1 MRKVLAII
9 TLVIILLIPTFFF
22 DGIMPSIGDPD
33 SAPNTHVSDYYIEK
47 SVEMTNCPNM
57 VTGILADFRGFDTM
71 FETTVMFLAGLG
83 AVLILSNRPNI
94 KKRFII
100 PRNYIKQR
108 PNLGA
113 PRYKTINKDVMIT
126 LFEPLMMI
134 YAAYVYF
141 HGEISLGGG
150 FQAGAVLGLAYII
163 DVMIVPDRRKKLFA
177 LDKGNALS
185 IGGIGTF
192 IYALTGILTMTGG
205 GLCLEYDKLPFG
217 LSHAESHSAGILMI
231 ELGVTICVMATI
243 ITILSAIM
251 GRVRFDDDPIKRRE
265 EV

>member
-1 MRKVLAII
+1 MRKAIAI
-9 TLVIILLIPTFFF
+9 LTLTILLLVPTLFF
-22 DGIMPSIGDPD
+22 DGIMPNIGDPN
-33 SAPNTHVSDYYIEK
+33 SPPNTHVSSYYIEK
-47 SVEMTNCPNM
+47 SVDETNCPNM

-94 KKRFII
+94 KKRIVI
-100 PRNYIKQR
+100 PRNILNKKSKS
-108 PNLGA
+108 GT

-134 YAAYVYF
+134 YAMYVYF

-150 FQAGAVLGLAYII
+150 FQAGALLGLAYVI
-163 DVMIVPDRRKKLFA
+163 DVMIVPDRSKKLFV
-177 LDKGNALS
+177 LNKSNSLS
-185 IGGIGTF
+185 LGGIGTF
-192 IYALTGILTMTGG
+192 IYVAAGILTMIGG

-217 LSHAESHSAGILMI
+217 LSHTESHSAGILMI

-243 ITILSAIM
+243 ITILNAIM
-251 GRVRFDDDPIKRRE
+251 GRVTFDDDPIKRRE
-265 EV
+265 DE